1 MFRHQVSVN
10 RVSYH
15 LLDNEQVGRPL
26 VLLHGFT
33 GSANTWSDQIAC
45 FSRRVIAIDL
55 LGHGKTESPGDP
67 ARYAIEAAA
76 ADLTALFDHLKHP
89 EVDLLGY
96 SMGGRLALF
105 TALTYPD
112 RIARLLLESA
122 SPGIADDAE
131 RAERVRADQ
140 ALADRI
146 EREGIPAFVDYWE
159 NLPLF
164 ASQKRLSAEIQAGV
178 RAGRLA
184 NNPKGLANSLR
195 GMGAGA
201 QPSLWPRLRELQMPI
216 CLIVGKEDSKY
227 TGIADTMM
235 KAGLSAVVRVL
246 LGGHTV
252 HLEDPDRFAAL
263 VEAFLNDPAETE
275 A

>member
-1 MFRHQVSVN
+1 MIHHQVSVN
-10 RVSYH
+10 GVSYH
-15 LLDNEQVGRPL
+15 LLDNAQVDRPL

-33 GSANTWSDQIAC
+33 GSTDTWSDQMARFAASQYAMRSQRIM
-45 FSRRVIAIDL
+45 AIDL
-55 LGHGKTESPGDP
+55 LGHGKTESPDDP

-76 ADLTALFDHLKHP
+76 ADLIALFDHLKYP

-122 SPGIADDAE
+122 SPGIADAAE
-131 RAERVRADQ
+131 RTERLRADQ

-146 EREGIPAFVDYWE
+146 EREGLPAFVDYWE

-164 ASQKRLSAEIQAGV
+164 AAQKRLPAEVQAQV

-195 GMGAGA
+195 GMGTGA
-201 QPSLWPRLRELQMPI
+201 QPSLWEN
-216 CLIVGKEDSKY
+216 
-227 TGIADTMM
+227 
-235 KAGLSAVVRVL
+235 LSALALTRSA
-246 LGGHTV
+246 
-252 HLEDPDRFAAL
+252 DRG
-263 VEAFLNDPAETE
+263 
-275 A
+275 